1 MRSGI
6 KTCILAL
13 LVVATVFSVQASAGW
28 KPQVVLGPGTGPAH
42 AEEPYYQ
49 SWHRSLSAD
58 TLYILT
64 GFYYVDSLYS
74 ISIEPGTVV
83 MGDSTATLV
92 VQRGAEIHAQGTPEK
107 PIVFTSMKEPGY
119 RDAGDWGGVII
130 LGEAPV
136 NRVNPVIEGGL
147 LDGYFGGNDP
157 NDDSGEFTYCRIEF
171 PGHRIVEGNE
181 VNGLTM
187 GGVGSETE
195 IHHVQVSYS
204 NDDSFEW
211 FGGNADS
218 DYLCVLGGL
227 DDVFDCDYG
236 HTGRHQF
243 CFALR
248 DPDYSDLEGTANG
261 FECDSYKPSGLTPP
275 ITDPTF
281 SNVTMIGPEYNDSMV
296 GNLPPGHA
304 FGYSGVIR
312 RAARTSV
319 FNSVIMG
326 FPYGLSIRDTET
338 HDAANAD
345 MMNFHYT
352 SIQASDTPDTVT
364 SVHEISRWADVTT
377 WFNNEDGA
385 VASHSQTRMPSAVG
399 LEDMSDFTNPDPRP
413 TLTSELVT
421 TPADW
426 THAEVSDGYFT
437 PVTYRGAFA
446 PTVPMSEQWTAG
458 WTNFDP
464 QWTDYDLD
472 MAGVEETIVE
482 GRSLS
487 QNYPNPFNPVT
498 KIAYSIRQAGPV
510 TIKVVN
516 AAGKVVRTLL
526 DSELDSGTSG
536 VVTWDGMDEAGMQCA
551 SGVYFYSIESADGT
565 ESHKMVMMK

>member
-1 MRSGI
+1 MRAGI
-6 KTCILAL
+6 RTCILAL
-13 LVVATVFSVQASAGW
+13 LMVATVFSVQAAAGW
-28 KPQVVLGPGTGPAH
+28 KPQVILGPGTGPTH

-49 SWHRSLSAD
+49 TWHRTLAAD

-74 ISIEPGTVV
+74 ITIEPGTVV

-92 VQRGAEIHAQGTPEK
+92 VKRGAEIHAQGTAER
-107 PIVFTSMKEPGY
+107 PIVFTSMKNPGN
-119 RDAGDWGGVII
+119 RETGDWGGVII

-147 LDGYFGGNDP
+147 LDGHFGGNNP
-157 NDDSGEFTYCRIEF
+157 LDDSGEFYYCRIEW

-195 IHHVQVSYS
+195 IHHIQISYS

-211 FGGNADS
+211 FGGNCDS
-218 DYLCVLGGL
+218 DHLVVLGGL

-236 HTGRHQF
+236 HDGRHQF
-243 CFALR
+243 CFCLR
-248 DPDYSDLEGTANG
+248 DPEYSDAEGQANG
-261 FECDSYKPSGLTPP
+261 FECDSYRPSGLAPP
-275 ITDPTF
+275 ITNPTF
-281 SNVTMIGPEYNDSMV
+281 ANVTMIGPEYDDAVV

-304 FGYSGVIR
+304 FEYGAVIR

-326 FPYGLSIRDTET
+326 FPWGLSIRDQECI
-338 HDAANAD
+338 DAAND
-345 MMNFHYT
+345 DQLNFHYT
-352 SIQASDTPDTVT
+352 SVQASNMPDII
-364 SVHEISRWADVTT
+364 SVHDDARWSGVTD
-377 WFNNEDGA
+377 WFNSENGA
-385 VASHSQTRMPSAVG
+385 VTAHSQTRMPSTVG
-399 LEDMSDFTNPDPRP
+399 LEDMSDFNNPDPRP

-426 THAEVSDGYFT
+426 THSEVSDGYFS

-446 PTVPMSEQWTAG
+446 PTIPMSEQWTAG

-464 QWTDYDLD
+464 QWTDYDD
-472 MAGVEETIVE
+472 SMAGIDDAVAE

-498 KIAYSIRQAGPV
+498 KIAYSVRQTGPV
-510 TIKVVN
+510 TIRVFDTT
-516 AAGKVVRTLL
+516 GRVVRTLL
-526 DSELDSGTSG
+526 DRELAAGTSG
-536 VVTWDGMDEAGMQCA
+536 VAVWDGTNGAGEKCA
-551 SGVYFYSIESADGT
+551 SGVYFYQVETLDGS
-565 ESHKMVMMK
+565 ESHKMIMMK

>member
-13 LVVATVFSVQASAGW
+13 LIVGTVFSVQASAGW
-28 KPQVVLGPGTGPAH
+28 KPEVVLGPGTGPAH

-49 SWHRSLSAD
+49 TWHRTLSAD

-74 ISIEPGTVV
+74 MTIEPGTVV

-92 VQRGAEIHAQGTPEK
+92 VKRGAEIHARGTAER
-107 PIVFTSMKEPGY
+107 PIVFTSLKEPGY
-119 RDAGDWGGVII
+119 RDSGDWGGVII
-130 LGEAPV
+130 LGGAPV

-147 LDGYFGGNDP
+147 IDGYFGGNDP
-157 NDDSGEFTYCRIEF
+157 LDDSGELTYARIEF

-195 IHHVQVSYS
+195 IHHIQVSYS
-204 NDDSFEW
+204 NDDSYEW
-211 FGGNADS
+211 FGGNCDS
-218 DYLCVLGGL
+218 DYLVVLGGL

-248 DPDYSDLEGTANG
+248 DPDYSDLEGEANG
-261 FECDSYKPSGLTPP
+261 FECDSYKPVALTPP

-281 SNVTMIGPEYNDSMV
+281 ANVTMIGPEYNDGMV

-304 FGYSGVIR
+304 FEFGGVIR

-326 FPYGLSIRDTET
+326 FPWGLSIRDQDTI
-338 HDAANAD
+338 DAADAGQ
-345 MMNFHYT
+345 MNFHYT
-352 SIQASDTPDTVT
+352 SIQASSMPDII
-364 SVHEISRWADVTT
+364 SVHEDARWAGVTD
-377 WFNNEDGA
+377 WFNTEDGA
-385 VASHSQTRMPSAVG
+385 VAAHSQIRLPGAVG
-399 LEDMSDFTNPDPRP
+399 LEDMSDFNNPDPRP

-421 TPADW
+421 TPANW
-426 THAEVSDGYFT
+426 THAEVSSGYFT

-446 PTVPMSEQWTAG
+446 PTVPMSEQWTAE

-464 QWTDYDLD
+464 QWTDYGED
-472 MAGVEETIVE
+472 MAGIGDAVVE
-482 GRSLS
+482 GRSIS

-498 KIAYSIRQAGPV
+498 KIAYSVRQAGPV
-510 TIKVVN
+510 TIKIHC
-516 AAGKVVRTLL
+516 ASGRVVRTLL
-526 DSELDSGTSG
+526 DTELDKGTSG
-536 VVTWDGMDEAGMQCA
+536 VVIWDGTDDAGDKCA
-551 SGVYFYSIESADGT
+551 SGVYFYSIDTLEGS
-565 ESHKMVMMK
+565 ENHKMVMMK